1 MKCPTWMPVA
11 CVPISTLSV
20 ALSFSL
26 LALLS
31 DSASAQFDFEKP
43 PINYGEAESHDR
55 IAELAQKIEKGDV
68 QFTYDA
74 SHGWLPDVLK
84 HLKVSPQSQVLVF
97 SKTSLQLHK
106 ISPRTPRAL
115 YFSDDVY
122 VGWCQQGDV
131 VELAATDAELGAV
144 FYTMDQDSE
153 APPRIVRD
161 RGQCLTCHAT
171 TRTQS
176 VPGYLIRSVYPDING
191 RPRTGT
197 RTYVTDH
204 ASPFE
209 QRWGGWYV
217 TGSHGDM
224 RHLGN
229 VRASDRQDPE
239 VMDVDAGANKSSLD
253 QLISTK
259 PYLTEHSDLVALL
272 VLEHQTQ
279 MHNLIARAAMESR
292 AASHYDRGINEAL
305 GRPMETVSESTTRR
319 IASASEALVRY
330 MLFADEA
337 ELSQPVSGTSLFAEQ
352 FAASEKRDSQ
362 GRSLRQLDL
371 SRRLLKF
378 PCSYLI
384 YSEAFDRLPPPVM
397 QYVQQRVTEILTAE
411 VAPKGYEGLS
421 STERIAI
428 AEILRETKPGFLID
442 SIAVQST
449 QVAE

>member
-1 MKCPTWMPVA
+1 MHGQTWRAMTRWCVA
-11 CVPISTLSV
+11 NV
-20 ALSFSL
+20 
-26 LALLS
+26 LAAIVVC
-31 DSASAQFDFEKP
+31 SASREANAQFDFEKE

-55 IAELAQKIEKGDV
+55 VSKLAKALENGEV
-68 QFTYDA
+68 QLHYDA
-74 SHGWLPDVLK
+74 AHGWLPDLLK
-84 HLKVSPQSQVLVF
+84 QLNVSVESQVLVF

-115 YFSDDVY
+115 YFNDDVY

-144 FYTMDQDSE
+144 FYTVEQSDE
-153 APPRIVRD
+153 TPPRVLRD

-176 VPGYLIRSVYPDING
+176 IPGYLIRSVYPDING

-217 TGSHGDM
+217 TGSHGAM

-229 VRASDRQDPE
+229 VRANNRLDPE
-239 VMDVDAGANKSSLD
+239 IMDVDAGANQQSLD
-253 QLISTK
+253 KLINTA
-259 PYLTEHSDLVALL
+259 PYLSEHSDMVALL

-292 AASHYDRGINEAL
+292 AAAHYDRGINEAL
-305 GRPMETVSESTTRR
+305 GRPIDTVSESTGRR

-330 MLFADEA
+330 LLFADEV
-337 ELSQPVSGTSLFAEQ
+337 EFSSEISGTSKFAEE
-352 FAASEKRDSQ
+352 FAAAGKSDSH

-371 SRRLLKF
+371 TKRLLKY

-384 YSEAFDRLPPPVM
+384 YSPAFESMPAPVM
-397 QYVQQRVTEILTAE
+397 EYVRRRVSEVLTAAMPPEGYERLTQDERTAIVEILQA
-411 VAPKGYEGLS
+411 
-421 STERIAI
+421 
-428 AEILRETKPGFLID
+428 TKPDFLLSD
-442 SIAVQST
+442 SY
-449 QVAE
+449 